1 MLICAA
7 LAGCGG
13 GEMTSS
19 SSAPARA
26 RQVRVDWLGH
36 ESFLFTSSLGT
47 KILTNP
53 FGSGTG
59 GRSFPKNLRPDILL
73 VSSERPDSNNV
84 DAVENSPTTFR
95 GAVGM
100 GPNNASGITIRGIP
114 TFRNPDHETPEDMN
128 LAFTWRLDGVR
139 FCFLGNI
146 ERALTPAE
154 AQQIGMIDV
163 LFLPVGVPAG
173 LSNEERRIIVGQL
186 QPRVIVPMGRA
197 AEFSGFASGFPAI
210 HRLAGNSVLLSQ
222 DVIPPGQSVLIFSAP

>member
-1 MLICAA
+1 MCAA
-7 LAGCGG
+7 LSGCGG
-13 GEMTSS
+13 GADMTGFR
-19 SSAPARA
+19 SAPVRA

-53 FGSGTG
+53 FANGTG
-59 GRSFPKNLRPDILL
+59 GRSFPKNLKPDILL
-73 VSSERPDSNNV
+73 VSSERADANNV

-100 GPNNASGITIRGIP
+100 GPNNAAGITIRGVP
-114 TFRNPDHETPEDMN
+114 TFKNPEHQTPEDMN
-128 LAFTWRLDGVR
+128 LAFVWRQDGVR

-154 AQQIGMIDV
+154 AQQIGFVDV

-173 LSNEERRIIVGQL
+173 LSNDERRIIVGQL
-186 QPRVIVPMGRA
+186 QPRVIVPMGRG
-197 AEFSGFASGFPAI
+197 AEFSEFASGFPSI
-210 HRLAGNSVLLSQ
+210 HRLPGSSVLLSQ
-222 DVIPPGQSVLIFSAP
+222 EFIPPGQTVLVFSAP